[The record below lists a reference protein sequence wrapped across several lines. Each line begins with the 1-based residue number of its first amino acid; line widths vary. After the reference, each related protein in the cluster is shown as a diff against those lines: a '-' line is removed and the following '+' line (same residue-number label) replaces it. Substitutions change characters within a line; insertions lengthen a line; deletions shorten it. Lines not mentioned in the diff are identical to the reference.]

1 VLALESAVAT
11 ESAPDA
17 SDALLPQEP
26 NVNAMAA
33 IPISIVFFL
42 MLIFV
47 VTNVILKNEFVV
59 TLILINDKFYFSDFQ
74 IISIPPF

>member
-1 VLALESAVAT
+1 VVALESALAT

-33 IPISIVFFL
+33 IPNKIVFFL
-42 MLIFV
+42 MMIFV
-47 VTNVILKNEFVV
+47 VTNVMFV
-59 TLILINDKFYFSDFQ
+59 Y
-74 IISIPPF
+74 